1 MRMFRRSL
9 QYLFL
14 IFASLI
20 AIFPFI
26 WMMISTT
33 NSSVEISKG
42 KFTLGNQLMINI
54 QNVFETA
61 NVGTAFWN
69 SLKIA
74 IFGTLLS
81 LFVSSLAAYGFQMYQ
96 SKNKEKIYGA
106 YLLSMMIPFAALMI
120 PLFKMMS
127 NGINQVMSVTN
138 GGDLLARNLV
148 HLSIILPSVVSVFMV
163 LFFRQSFQ
171 AFPKELMEAARL
183 DGLREF
189 AIFIKIVFPSM
200 KSTYAAAA
208 IYLFMGS
215 WNNYLWPLLMVKD
228 SSQRTLPL
236 LVSTLAS
243 SYSPDFGVMMVSIV
257 ISTLPMIIL
266 FFALQ
271 KHFVQGMVGSV
282 K

>member
-1 MRMFRRSL
+1 MRMMRKSL

-14 IFASLI
+14 IFASIL
-20 AIFPFI
+20 AVFPFI
-26 WMMISTT
+26 WMIISTT
-33 NSSVEISKG
+33 NSSIEIAKG
-42 KFTLGNQLMINI
+42 KFTVGTQLMTNI
-54 QNVFETA
+54 QNVIETA
-61 NVGTAFWN
+61 NIGAAFWN

-74 IFGTLLS
+74 IIATLLS
-81 LFVSSLAAYGFQMYQ
+81 LFVSSLAAYGFQLYQ
-96 SKNKEKIYGA
+96 SKAKEKIYGA

-127 NGINQVMSVTN
+127 NGINQVMSFAN

-148 HLSIILPSVVSVFMV
+148 HLAIILPGVVSVFMV

-171 AFPKELMEAARL
+171 AFPKELIEAARL

-189 AIFIKIVFPSM
+189 AIFKKIVVPTM

-236 LVSTLAS
+236 LVSTLSS